1 MKEATNQVSLKEAL
15 KEMLEVY
22 RLKAKLNQTKINAVW
37 SKLMGSSINK
47 YTREIKLRRNKLYIT
62 IESASL
68 RQELS
73 YGKDKIIKIINEE
86 LGENYIEEV
95 SIRKALV
102 YLLPI
107 VVNLQIIKTWISA
120 KRRATL
126 FCPRMP

>member
-1 MKEATNQVSLKEAL
+1 MKEASNQVSLKDAL

-37 SKLMGSSINK
+37 IKLMGTSINK

-73 YGKDKIIKIINEE
+73 YGKEKIIKIINDE
-86 LGENYIEEV
+86 LGEDYIEDV
-95 SIRKALV
+95 IIR
-102 YLLPI
+102 
-107 VVNLQIIKTWISA
+107 
-120 KRRATL
+120 
-126 FCPRMP
+126 

>member
-1 MKEATNQVSLKEAL
+1 MKEASNQVSLKDAL

-37 SKLMGSSINK
+37 IKLMGTSINK

-73 YGKDKIIKIINEE
+73 YGKEKIIKIINEE
-86 LGENYIEEV
+86 LGEDYIEDV
-95 SIRKALV
+95 IIR
-102 YLLPI
+102 
-107 VVNLQIIKTWISA
+107 
-120 KRRATL
+120 
-126 FCPRMP
+126 

>member
-1 MKEATNQVSLKEAL
+1 MKEASNQVSLKDAL

-37 SKLMGSSINK
+37 IKLMGTSINK

-73 YGKDKIIKIINEE
+73 YGKEKIIKIINDE
-86 LGENYIEEV
+86 LGENYIEDV
-95 SIRKALV
+95 IIR
-102 YLLPI
+102 
-107 VVNLQIIKTWISA
+107 
-120 KRRATL
+120 
-126 FCPRMP
+126 

>member
-1 MKEATNQVSLKEAL
+1 MKEASNQVSLKEAL

-37 SKLMGSSINK
+37 TKLMGSSINK
-47 YTREIKLRRNKLYIT
+47 YTRDIKLRRNKLYIT

-73 YGKDKIIKIINEE
+73 FGKEKIVKIINEE

-95 SIRKALV
+95 IIR
-102 YLLPI
+102 
-107 VVNLQIIKTWISA
+107 
-120 KRRATL
+120 
-126 FCPRMP
+126 

>member
-1 MKEATNQVSLKEAL
+1 MKEASNQVSLKDAL

-37 SKLMGSSINK
+37 IKLMGTSINK

-73 YGKDKIIKIINEE
+73 FGKEKIIKIINEE
-86 LGENYIEEV
+86 LGENYIEDV
-95 SIRKALV
+95 IIR
-102 YLLPI
+102 
-107 VVNLQIIKTWISA
+107 
-120 KRRATL
+120 
-126 FCPRMP
+126 

>member
-86 LGENYIEEV
+86 LGENYIEEDI
-95 SIRKALV
+95 IR
-102 YLLPI
+102 
-107 VVNLQIIKTWISA
+107 
-120 KRRATL
+120 
-126 FCPRMP
+126 

>member
-73 YGKDKIIKIINEE
+73 YGKEKIIKIINEE
-86 LGENYIEEV
+86 LGENYIEDV
-95 SIRKALV
+95 IIR
-102 YLLPI
+102 
-107 VVNLQIIKTWISA
+107 
-120 KRRATL
+120 
-126 FCPRMP
+126 

>member
-95 SIRKALV
+95 IIR
-102 YLLPI
+102 
-107 VVNLQIIKTWISA
+107 
-120 KRRATL
+120 
-126 FCPRMP
+126 

>member
-73 YGKDKIIKIINEE
+73 FGKEKIIKIINEE

-95 SIRKALV
+95 IIR
-102 YLLPI
+102 
-107 VVNLQIIKTWISA
+107 
-120 KRRATL
+120 
-126 FCPRMP
+126 

>member
-1 MKEATNQVSLKEAL
+1 MKEASNQVSLKDAL

-37 SKLMGSSINK
+37 IKLMGTSINK

-73 YGKDKIIKIINEE
+73 YGKEKIIRIINEE
-86 LGENYIEEV
+86 LGEDYIEDV
-95 SIRKALV
+95 IIR
-102 YLLPI
+102 
-107 VVNLQIIKTWISA
+107 
-120 KRRATL
+120 
-126 FCPRMP
+126 

>member
-1 MKEATNQVSLKEAL
+1 MKEASNQVSLKDAL

-37 SKLMGSSINK
+37 IKLMGTSINK

-73 YGKDKIIKIINEE
+73 FGKEKIIRIINEE
-86 LGENYIEEV
+86 LGENYIEDV
-95 SIRKALV
+95 IIR
-102 YLLPI
+102 
-107 VVNLQIIKTWISA
+107 
-120 KRRATL
+120 
-126 FCPRMP
+126 

>member
-1 MKEATNQVSLKEAL
+1 MKEASNQVSLKEAL

-37 SKLMGSSINK
+37 SKLMGSSISK

-73 YGKDKIIKIINEE
+73 FGKEKLIKIINDE
-86 LGENYIEEV
+86 LGEDYIEDV
-95 SIRKALV
+95 IIR
-102 YLLPI
+102 
-107 VVNLQIIKTWISA
+107 
-120 KRRATL
+120 
-126 FCPRMP
+126 

>member
-1 MKEATNQVSLKEAL
+1 MKEASNQVSLKDAL

-37 SKLMGSSINK
+37 IKLMGTSINK

-73 YGKDKIIKIINEE
+73 YGKEKIIT
-86 LGENYIEEV
+86 V
-95 SIRKALV
+95 SYTHLT
-102 YLLPI
+102 LPTKRI
-107 VVNLQIIKTWISA
+107 V
-120 KRRATL
+120 
-126 FCPRMP
+126 

>member
-73 YGKDKIIKIINEE
+73 YGKEKIIKIINEE

-95 SIRKALV
+95 IIR
-102 YLLPI
+102 
-107 VVNLQIIKTWISA
+107 
-120 KRRATL
+120 
-126 FCPRMP
+126 